1 MSQELGR
8 VQRPPVDQYKDKR
21 KLLLVPLIQ
30 SHPSIDDAGATIIS
44 TYWAQVTTQ
53 LEVMQTQLGAI
64 SVVYCENLAEG
75 GDQGLEQLQA
85 ADQSTYEL
93 VSTVVS
99 EGATLEVIEELESL
113 SELIDLQRFLASPM
127 VSQKVATRL
136 QEWYTEASKSRWD
149 RISETIG
156 GTLGEGSVGLILASE
171 RHQIQFPSD
180 IEVFYVAPPALDE
193 FRRWMQDWIEQRQRE
208 FADRMASEASDSP
221 DADT

>member
-44 TYWAQVTTQ
+44 AYWAQVTTQ

-113 SELIDLQRFLASPM
+113 SELIDLQ
-127 VSQKVATRL
+127 
-136 QEWYTEASKSRWD
+136 
-149 RISETIG
+149 
-156 GTLGEGSVGLILASE
+156 
-171 RHQIQFPSD
+171 
-180 IEVFYVAPPALDE
+180 
-193 FRRWMQDWIEQRQRE
+193 
-208 FADRMASEASDSP
+208 
-221 DADT
+221 